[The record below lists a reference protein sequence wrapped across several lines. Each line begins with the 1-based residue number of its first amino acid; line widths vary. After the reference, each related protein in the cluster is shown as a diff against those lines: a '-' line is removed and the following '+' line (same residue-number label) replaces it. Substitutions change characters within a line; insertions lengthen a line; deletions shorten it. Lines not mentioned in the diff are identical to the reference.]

1 MRNYLNSI
9 NPIFDSLFFNNK
21 DYDARLMRT
30 DIIEHDDDYVL
41 NIELPDVDKKD
52 IKVSLADSKLTV
64 SVTKEENNDEKGS
77 YLLKERRYGSY
88 SRSYYVGEDVK
99 FKNISAKLNNGILT
113 LTIQKTKEEEKEDQY
128 VEIL

>member
-9 NPIFDSLFFNNK
+9 NPIFDSLFFNTK
-21 DYDARLMRT
+21 DYDSRLMRT
-30 DIIEHDDDYVL
+30 DIIEHENDYVL
-41 NIELPDVDKKD
+41 NIELPDVEKKD

-64 SVTKEENNDEKGS
+64 SVTKEEDAEEKGS

-88 SRSYYVGEDVK
+88 SRSYYVGDDVK

>member
-9 NPIFDSLFFNNK
+9 NPIFDSLFFNTK
-21 DYDARLMRT
+21 DYDSRLMRT
-30 DIIEHDDDYVL
+30 DIIEHENDYVL
-41 NIELPDVDKKD
+41 NIELPDVEKKD

-64 SVTKEENNDEKGS
+64 SVTKEEDSEEKGS

-88 SRSYYVGEDVK
+88 SRSYYVGDDVK